1 MGKRRKQN
9 QQFVEG
15 IFGSGTGSGDLIRT
29 EQCGINPNPP
39 GLSTR
44 RNSYL
49 LSGVDDGCGEE
60 RVKGERGTTGLSD
73 WTCRAE
79 QLTHCRPL
87 YCVSSS
93 S

>member
-29 EQCGINPNPP
+29 EQCGTNPNPP
-39 GLSTR
+39 RLSML

-49 LSGVDDGCGEE
+49 LSGVDDGCGE
-60 RVKGERGTTGLSD
+60 GRGKRRRRRHGAVRLD
-73 WTCRAE
+73 LE
-79 QLTHCRPL
+79 G
-87 YCVSSS
+87 
-93 S
+93 